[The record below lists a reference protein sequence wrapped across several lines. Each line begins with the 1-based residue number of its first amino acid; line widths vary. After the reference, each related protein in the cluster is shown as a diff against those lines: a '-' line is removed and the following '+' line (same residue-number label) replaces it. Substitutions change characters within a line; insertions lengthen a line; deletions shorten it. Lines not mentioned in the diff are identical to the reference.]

1 VQSLRGRLLSAQY
14 DIAIVGSGYAGSLMA
29 MIARRLGH
37 SVLLLERDRH
47 PRFAIGESSTPLAN
61 LLLEQLAHHYQ
72 LPRVSSLCKWGSWQQ
87 EHADLACG
95 LKRGFSF
102 YHHKLDARATGLPHR
117 SEQMLV
123 AASPH
128 DAIADTH
135 WYRPD
140 FDHYLV
146 REAQAFGVEYR
157 DRVRLDGIDEGDDAV
172 TLRFTQDGHDERL
185 RARFVID
192 ASGPR
197 GFLHRSLSL
206 AEASSPQLPSRR
218 AFFTHFRDVH
228 RLVDVADGFGAKPPF
243 PIDDAAVHHVFDG
256 GWIWVLRFNN
266 GLTSAG
272 AAITDARA
280 LELELGEG
288 ADAWRILLSR
298 LPAVAAQF
306 SDARTQRDF
315 EHTHK
320 LGFRSAVCSGE
331 RWALLPSAAGFVDPL
346 LSSGFALNLL
356 GVTRLAAAIKH
367 DWNTPRFAQSLRR
380 YEQETL
386 AELIA
391 TEDLVG
397 ALYVTM
403 GDFPLFASIARLYF
417 AAASFSETV
426 HRLQRPQLA
435 EGYLL
440 HDHPEFGPRLRAI
453 CKQVQ
458 GKLDAS
464 ARENVMRQVDIA
476 IEPIDVAGLGDHGRR
491 NWYPAEA
498 ADLLAA
504 VRKLGVPRDA
514 LEQLLRKTG
523 FMP

>member
-1 VQSLRGRLLSAQY
+1 LRGRRLNAPF

-61 LLLEQLAHHYQ
+61 LLLEQLAQRYQ
-72 LPRVSSLCKWGSWQQ
+72 LPRVSSLSKWGSWQD

-102 YHHKLDARATGLPHR
+102 YHHRLDVPTTRLPGR
-117 SEQMLV
+117 GEQMLV

-140 FDHYLV
+140 LDHYLV
-146 REAQAFGVEYR
+146 REAQALGVDYR
-157 DRVRLDGIDEGDDAV
+157 DQVQLDGIEEGKQSI
-172 TLRFTQDGHDERL
+172 TLQFTLDGRKQQVP
-185 RARFVID
+185 ARFVID

-206 AEASSPQLPSRR
+206 GESRSPQPPPRR

-228 RLVDVADGFGAKPPF
+228 RLAELSTGGSDATPPF
-243 PIDDAAVHHVFDG
+243 PVDDAAVHHLFEG
-256 GWIWVLRFNN
+256 GWIWVLHFNN

-272 AAITDARA
+272 AAITDAKA
-280 LELELGEG
+280 LELGLGEG
-288 ADAWRILLSR
+288 VDAWQALLRR

-306 SDARTQRDF
+306 SDARMQRDF
-315 EHTHK
+315 VHTRK
-320 LGFRSAVCSGE
+320 LGFRSEVCTGE

-346 LSSGFALNLL
+346 LSSGFALTLL
-356 GVTRLAAAIKH
+356 GVTRLAAAIEH
-367 DWNTPRFAQSLRR
+367 DWDTPRFAQSLRR
-380 YEQETL
+380 YEQDTL
-386 AELIA
+386 DELIV

-397 ALYVTM
+397 ALYSTM

-426 HRLQRPQLA
+426 RRLQKPQIA

-440 HDHPEFGPRLRAI
+440 HDQPFLGPRLRAI
-453 CKQVQ
+453 CNQVR
-458 GKLDAS
+458 GRLDART
-464 ARENVMRQVDIA
+464 REDVLRQIDAA
-476 IEPIDVAGLGDHGRR
+476 IEPFDVAGLGDSARR

-504 VRKLGVPRDA
+504 AGKLGVPRDA
-514 LEQLLRKTG
+514 LEELLRQTG
-523 FMP
+523 FLA